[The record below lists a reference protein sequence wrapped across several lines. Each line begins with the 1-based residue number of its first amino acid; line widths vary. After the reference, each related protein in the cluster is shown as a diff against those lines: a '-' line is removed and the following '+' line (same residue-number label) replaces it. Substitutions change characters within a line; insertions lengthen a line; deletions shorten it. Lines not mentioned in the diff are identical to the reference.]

1 MKFHLQMSAIALL
14 LGLAACGSQA
24 PGTQPPG
31 PPQGVAVG
39 KDRPAWTRQEGAQP
53 QNGSMMFVGVTQ
65 SLYASEGTA
74 RNAAYRDA
82 VTKVTQWTQTNA
94 INQVRSA
101 SRSFGLTSATND
113 ATAGEDIY
121 AQQVSQAS
129 ISGLKA
135 QEYYMEWVQNPT
147 GAGYNCWVLT
157 ALPASTVKD
166 AAFAAAQK
174 NAQDAQD
181 KARAASDA
189 QAKQQAQNAA
199 DFWGKFAGS
208 MGSK

>member
-1 MKFHLQMSAIALL
+1 MLTYLRMAVLMLL
-14 LGLAACGSQA
+14 LGLAACSSQA

-39 KDRPAWTRQEGAQP
+39 KDRPTWTRQEGAQADGG
-53 QNGSMMFVGVTQ
+53 NMMFVGVTQ

-121 AQQVSQAS
+121 AQQVSQS
-129 ISGLKA
+129 SVSGLKA
-135 QEYYMEWVQNPT
+135 QEYYIEWLQNPT

-157 ALPASTVKD
+157 ALPAATVKD

-174 NAQDAQD
+174 NAQEAQA
-181 KARAASDA
+181 KARASSDA
-189 QAKQQAQNAA
+189 QAKQQSQNAA

-208 MGSK
+208 MNSK